1 VPDRITEC
9 FVWIAASVI
18 PALLIVAAGGVIA
31 STPEERI
38 ETRVLDSDY
47 QQVLGTESQRI
58 FVVCTTRAGVTT
70 CMAFDL
76 SLRAAANTSN

>member
-1 VPDRITEC
+1 MLQ
-9 FVWIAASVI
+9 S
-18 PALLIVAAGGVIA
+18 GGGWD
-31 STPEERI
+31 

-47 QQVLGTESQRI
+47 QQVVGTESQRI
-58 FVVCTTRAGVTT
+58 FVVCTTQAGVTT